1 MAELFSTFGVG
12 TVVIILLVG
21 IPAIVNFITWCKG
34 IWKKRSTFAQENY
47 EHGRK
52 DEANK
57 ESKEHRL
64 QNHEAELAALK
75 ANLAALTTIN
85 TNQQKQID
93 LLIVSDRLSIKAWIK
108 EQHEKWTRC
117 GYIDSQSLELL
128 EDRFKVYTKEDGNS
142 WAEKLMNEIRALP
155 LVTVFNNTTPRG
167 E

>member
-12 TVVIILLVG
+12 TVLIILIIG
-21 IPAIVNFITWCKG
+21 IPSIINCITWCKS
-34 IWKKRSTFAQENY
+34 IWKKRTSFAQENY
-47 EHGRK
+47 NHGRQ
-52 DEANK
+52 DEAQS
-57 ESKEHRL
+57 ESKENRL
-64 QNHEAELAALK
+64 QNHETELAALK
-75 ANLAALTTIN
+75 AGLATLTTIT

-93 LLIVSDRLSIKAWIK
+93 LLIESDKLSIKAWIK

-142 WAEKLMNEIRALP
+142 WAEKLMNEMRALP
-155 LVTVFNNTTPRG
+155 LVTVFQNNRD

>member
-12 TVVIILLVG
+12 TVLIILLIG

-34 IWKKRSTFAQENY
+34 VWKKRASFAQENY
-47 EHGRK
+47 NHGRQ
-52 DEANK
+52 DEAQL
-57 ESKEHRL
+57 ESKENRL

-85 TNQQKQID
+85 TNQQRQID
-93 LLIVSDRLSIKAWIK
+93 LLIESDKLSIKAWIK

-117 GYIDSQSLELL
+117 GYIDSQSLEVL

-155 LVTVFNNTTPRG
+155 LVTVFQNNNRG